1 MQRRSFLMA
10 LPAAPL
16 AWALPRQ
23 GLAAAAQ
30 SVAEIQQNWK
40 KLLAPG
46 ADVATTTTPIS
57 KTETEWKQL
66 LTPAQFNILRQ
77 EGTEY
82 PYSSPL
88 NREKRAGIFVCA
100 GCALPLFTSQMKFES
115 GTGW

>member
-10 LPAAPL
+10 LSAVPL

-23 GLAAAAQ
+23 GLAAGGG

-46 ADVATTTTPIS
+46 ADVATTTTPLS
-57 KTETEWKQL
+57 KTETEWQQV
-66 LTPAQFNILRQ
+66 LTPAQFKILRQ

-82 PYSSPL
+82 RSTARNEAVYSSVPVVHC
-88 NREKRAGIFVCA
+88 RFFRRR
-100 GCALPLFTSQMKFES
+100 
-115 GTGW
+115 